1 MTIIF
6 LYFDLLTI
14 QGSTVQHYRLLEDP
28 GKARG
33 CSINSL
39 VINSLI
45 LINSVSQP
53 FPPTALRRRH
63 ARTVR
68 DSTSMIKKIQSKF

>member
-1 MTIIF
+1 MH
-6 LYFDLLTI
+6 LA
-14 QGSTVQHYRLLEDP
+14 DP

-33 CSINSL
+33 WSINSL
-39 VINSLI
+39 FIDS

-63 ARTVR
+63 VQTIR
-68 DSTSMIKKIQSKF
+68 DSTSSYKIELFKILKGIEIPSVVQKLRPFY